1 MAELSPARRHL
12 AARDRA
18 SAPLR
23 LPDERADLIMLLV
36 AIGFLMIAAV
46 GAWRGW
52 W

>member
-12 AARDRA
+12 LVRERT
-18 SAPLR
+18 STPLR
-23 LPDERADLIMLLV
+23 LPEERADLLMLLIAV
-36 AIGFLMIAAV
+36 ACVMITVV